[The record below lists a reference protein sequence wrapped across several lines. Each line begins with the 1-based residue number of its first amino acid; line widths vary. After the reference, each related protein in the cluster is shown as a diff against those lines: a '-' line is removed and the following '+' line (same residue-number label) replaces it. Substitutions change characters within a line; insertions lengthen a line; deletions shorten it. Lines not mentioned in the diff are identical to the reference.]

1 MSESRN
7 ASGTAAPLDLEQFN
21 RLTDGDREFARD
33 LATAFAGSGNQQL
46 LDISAA
52 LEAADR
58 GALARAAHKLKG
70 ASVNIYAQVLSELA
84 ASLEAE
90 APTSEL
96 VRLQQVSAALR
107 HEFERTNEYL
117 AANLPAPSE
126 H

>member
-1 MSESRN
+1 MSK
-7 ASGTAAPLDLEQFN
+7 PVDLECFN

-33 LATAFAGSGNQQL
+33 LATAFAASGNQQL
-46 LDISAA
+46 LDISRA

-70 ASVNIYAQVLSELA
+70 ASVNIYAQALSDLA
-84 ASLEAE
+84 GSLEAQ
-90 APTSEL
+90 APTSDL

-107 HEFERTNEYL
+107 HEFQRTNEYL
-117 AANLPAPSE
+117 AASLPAPCE